1 MVFPSIENT
10 CFYLAFTTVSEFRCL
25 CPFIV
30 IKKFPVRFKANN
42 IILFSSSNFRNI
54 LFYKDLLNF
63 SKYLNYNL
71 ADDIVSE
78 TFYRAVKNSEIF
90 EELTI
95 KQQKS
100 WLFKTARNIFIDMIR
115 KASHELSEE
124 ISEDSAYQ
132 NDSYLSLYIYD
143 LKLNNEDK
151 TLLLLRYVYGY
162 NSKEIGQYLKIN
174 SETVRS
180 RLFSIRKKLKKEIE
194 YND

>member
-1 MVFPSIENT
+1 M
-10 CFYLAFTTVSEFRCL
+10 
-25 CPFIV
+25 
-30 IKKFPVRFKANN
+30 
-42 IILFSSSNFRNI
+42 
-54 LFYKDLLNF
+54 LNF

-71 ADDIVSE
+71 ADDIVSK

-124 ISEDSAYQ
+124 ISKDSAYQ

-162 NSKEIGQYLKIN
+162 NSKEIGQHLKIN
-174 SETVRS
+174 SETIRS